1 MIRYALAC
9 DAGHR
14 FESWFGNS
22 AAFDSLLEQGILTCP
37 TCGSQQVA
45 KTIMAPA
52 VVARRGPPAKLG
64 ESSPV
69 EAGPAP
75 VDVALLDDKRQEIR
89 NAIRVFRDMVLAE
102 TQDVGP
108 RFPEEA
114 RRMHDGEIAHREIRG
129 QATIDEA
136 RALIDDGIMVLP
148 LPTLPDDLN

>member
-22 AAFDSLLEQGILTCP
+22 AAFDDLLEQGILSCP
-37 TCGSQQVA
+37 TCGSQHVA
-45 KTIMAPA
+45 KSIMAPA
-52 VVARRGPPAKLG
+52 VARRATDLQRVDGARLEESQPAL
-64 ESSPV
+64 
-69 EAGPAP
+69 
-75 VDVALLDDKRQEIR
+75 DVALLDEKRRELR
-89 NAIRVFRDMVLAE
+89 TAIRLFRDKVLVE
-102 TQDVGP
+102 TQDVGM

-136 RALIDDGIMVLP
+136 RALLDDGIMILP